1 MRKLDYLR
9 NKAKKA
15 RSIGELCSIK
25 LPKEF
30 KDRFDI
36 EDPITY
42 PMTVDG
48 NIVGMY
54 VFHNKL
60 YPNRVFPDNR
70 VIVQNWYRFAVKK
83 KFDIPEYFAN
93 TAKYHHD

>member
-9 NKAKKA
+9 NMAKKA
-15 RSIGELCSIK
+15 RSIEELASVK

-36 EDPITY
+36 EDPITC

-54 VFHNKL
+54 V
-60 YPNRVFPDNR
+60 YIIRYIQ
-70 VIVQNWYRFAVKK
+70 IVSFL
-83 KFDIPEYFAN
+83 II
-93 TAKYHHD
+93 TL